1 MIHRI
6 DKEAVKRIVYLRQVQ
21 GLSFPT
27 IAERFGISSA
37 RTVQIFKRQQKKKQD
52 LNVKPENLHV
62 RIQKHSHAA
71 NFKHHEFVKN
81 RMRKKSSTKNQV
93 EENTVKIGRF
103 VARLAIAAF
112 LLAVIIYSLPLS
124 TP

>member
-27 IAERFGISSA
+27 IGERFGISSA
-37 RTVQIFKRQQKKKQD
+37 RAVQIFKRQQKKQQAS
-52 LNVKPENLHV
+52 NVKPEHLHV
-62 RIQKHSHAA
+62 RIQKRSHAA
-71 NFKHHEFVKN
+71 NFEHLDFVKM
-81 RMRKKSSTKNQV
+81 MRKKSSTKNQV

-103 VARLAIAAF
+103 VARLVIAAF

>member
-21 GLSFPT
+21 GLSFP
-27 IAERFGISSA
+27 IIGERFGISSA
-37 RTVQIFKRQQKKKQD
+37 RAVQIFNRQQKKQQAS
-52 LNVKPENLHV
+52 NVKPENVHV

-81 RMRKKSSTKNQV
+81 MMHNKSSTKNQG

-103 VARLAIAAF
+103 VARLVIAAF
-112 LLAVIIYSLPLS
+112 LLVVIIYSLPLS